1 MASLLLDGLT
11 LINDGGGGEQRR
23 AKIRAEGWH
32 WYSRPDV
39 GELDSGRAVGL
50 RKSPRAALLIR
61 KRVGPLRITIRQKVC
76 ARLRVCV
83 CVPGDTLT
91 I

>member
-11 LINDGGGGEQRR
+11 LINDGGGGQRR
-23 AKIRAEGWH
+23 EKIRAEWWH

-39 GELDSGRAVGL
+39 GELDSGRTVGL

-61 KRVGPLRITIRQKVC
+61 KRVGALRITIRQEVC
-76 ARLRVCV
+76 ARLRACVCV
-83 CVPGDTLT
+83 CLVTP
-91 I
+91 